1 MENPHHESVK
11 FGFTVDQLGYVLVFR
26 KKVKVFLSYE
36 QGRSPVTPQTQ
47 NQGYLIHFSKI
58 GLLNY
63 KHEKQVR

>member
-36 QGRSPVTPQTQ
+36 QGRSPVTPQTH
-47 NQGYLIHFSKI
+47 I
-58 GLLNY
+58 
-63 KHEKQVR
+63 